1 MRYVRHTLQQRT
13 PRMAASRNA
22 ARPPPGAAGGEPPA
36 RPGSAQL
43 TVAPRDC
50 REA

>member
-1 MRYVRHTLQQRT
+1 MRYVRHTLKQTHAEDGDIPQR
-13 PRMAASRNA
+13 
-22 ARPPPGAAGGEPPA
+22 GEAGGEPPA